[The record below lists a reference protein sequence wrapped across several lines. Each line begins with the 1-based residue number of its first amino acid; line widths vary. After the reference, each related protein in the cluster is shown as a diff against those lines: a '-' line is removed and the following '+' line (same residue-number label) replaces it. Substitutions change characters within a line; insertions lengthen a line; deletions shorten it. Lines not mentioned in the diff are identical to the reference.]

1 MRAAKFVTFVFNVRD
16 RSRRFTPTLHMLRN
30 DDSRKDEG
38 RSSSGTRIL
47 ETVQNGPVGPG
58 RVNHN
63 GGGETPIP
71 AATSP
76 NYYAQHGPDI
86 P

>member
-1 MRAAKFVTFVFNVRD
+1 
-16 RSRRFTPTLHMLRN
+16 MLRN

-47 ETVQNGPVGPG
+47 ETVQNDPVGPG

-63 GGGETPIP
+63 GGGETP
-71 AATSP
+71 